1 MIEPISSRPRSNPWD
16 AYPTDNT
23 PIKPI
28 NSKNENDSAEEEI
41 VSLYY
46 LSSIKSLQASA
57 VTSSEPQNSNVA
69 GIESSK
75 GEKTTF
81 QRFTTWLWGLFG
93 AGKSKETAVNAA
105 PEQAPIFDNTSSSV
119 PSSPRLDPPDP
130 MSNEKLSKAIAE
142 LNKELLFRMKDTAEF
157 EEEMLKSN
165 SKKMDRLILFHLV
178 AKSLDQKKLKETASL
193 EAHENVLELQ
203 NKNKE
208 LHKKFYLILD
218 EINAAAKTNSILHW
232 VNIGTTGG
240 IVGLLAVSFATGGL
254 GLLLGV
260 GLPALNILKGGLS
273 AAEGVLKYKNDLRT
287 GEMTLVSHSVKE
299 NRNQITDKV
308 STTLPFA
315 DEDISNLLKTIRHH
329 LENYSK
335 EARFSPQGN

>member
-1 MIEPISSRPRSNPWD
+1 MIEPIGSRPSNPWD
-16 AYPTDNT
+16 AYPIDNT

-28 NSKNENDSAEEEI
+28 NSKDETDSAEEQ
-41 VSLYY
+41 VASFYY
-46 LSSIKSLQASA
+46 LSSIQSLQASA
-57 VTSSEPQNSNVA
+57 VTSTGSQNSNVA
-69 GIESSK
+69 GVESK
-75 GEKTTF
+75 KTEQTIF
-81 QRFTTWLWGLFG
+81 QRFSSWLLGIFG
-93 AGKSKETAVNAA
+93 AGKTKETTSTDVQPHTDALN
-105 PEQAPIFDNTSSSV
+105 NTSSAV
-119 PSSPRLDPPDP
+119 PRSPRLDPPEP
-130 MSNEKLSKAIAE
+130 ISNEKLSKAIAE
-142 LNKELLFRMKDTAEF
+142 LNKELLYRMKDTAEF

-165 SKKMDRLILFHLV
+165 SKKMDRLILFHIV

-203 NKNKE
+203 NRNKE

-218 EINAAAKTNSILHW
+218 EINATAKTNSILHW

-240 IVGLLAVSFATGGL
+240 IVGLLAVGFATGGT
-254 GLLLGV
+254 GALLGI
-260 GLPALNILKGGLS
+260 GLPALNIVKGGLS
-273 AAEGVLKYKNDLRT
+273 TAEGVLKYKNDLRT
-287 GEMTLVSHSVKE
+287 GEIIMVNHNVKE

-335 EARFSPQGN
+335 EARFAPQGN